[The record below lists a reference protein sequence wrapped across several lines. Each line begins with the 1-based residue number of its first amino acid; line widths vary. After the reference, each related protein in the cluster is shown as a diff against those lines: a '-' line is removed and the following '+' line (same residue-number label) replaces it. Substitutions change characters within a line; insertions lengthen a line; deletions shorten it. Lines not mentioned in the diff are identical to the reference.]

1 MDIQTMI
8 YIGLLAALMILAVF
22 IGIQQRELVALRDL
36 IASSPA
42 ICFVC
47 FGSKH
52 TYQESDPDPDPM
64 FGPHEYIDSHLVY
77 IPDEL
82 LR

>member
-1 MDIQTMI
+1 MQLI
-8 YIGLLAALMILAVF
+8 YLILLAAIMAETII
-22 IGIQQRELVALRDL
+22 IGRAYRKLVALRDL